1 MPPDAARRRVRP
13 DTRHGTSDAPPGRRD
28 AAKTAI
34 FPRFFR
40 PSRQKTLANALARE
54 KNAHARERG
63 ASRESRGRGTIP
75 GSPTSTRSYHTM
87 ATAKK
92 PAAKKPA
99 AKAAK
104 ATKATKAPAAR
115 KAAPAASAGKPVL
128 APAALKP
135 IAEPLKKTDLMAKL
149 AEIANVEIK
158 HAKAVIA
165 ALEAVIVASLHK
177 KGAKQFVLPG
187 VFKATTVA
195 KPATKARK
203 GINPF
208 TKEEV
213 TFAAKPASVKVR
225 VRALKKVNSAI
236 AG

>member
-1 MPPDAARRRVRP
+1 
-13 DTRHGTSDAPPGRRD
+13 
-28 AAKTAI
+28 
-34 FPRFFR
+34 
-40 PSRQKTLANALARE
+40 
-54 KNAHARERG
+54 
-63 ASRESRGRGTIP
+63 
-75 GSPTSTRSYHTM
+75 M

-99 AKAAK
+99 AKKAAPAAAK

-115 KAAPAASAGKPVL
+115 KAAPVASAGKPVL
-128 APAALKP
+128 NPAPIKP
-135 IAEPLKKTDLMAKL
+135 LAGPLKKTDLMTKL
-149 AEIANVEIK
+149 SEIANVEIR
-158 HAKAVIA
+158 HAKAVMA
-165 ALEAVIVASLHK
+165 ALEQVIVASLHK

-187 VFKATTVA
+187 LFKATTVA

-208 TKEEV
+208 TKQEV

-225 VRALKKVNSAI
+225 VRALKKVNSAV